1 MLIQDLDQ
9 IPDDA
14 IDMSQFLAIDDPSQ
28 TFKITLLQLVDALVA
43 QRLNALFVKKSGD
56 EMTGPLTLK
65 PAGAHSLLINPI
77 AGEVG
82 LNVYNAAGV
91 RLGKVSFD
99 ANGDYVF
106 NQTDAAGGV
115 TGTVMKVYNKDLRVG
130 LQGPFSLGAQG
141 TTADALT
148 RRDFVES
155 SIANAI
161 GPLGVNKS
169 VVLQRPS
176 GAVAGNWYPVIVPA
190 SRQGAC
196 VSIDTN
202 SGSGSLPM
210 NNCAF
215 VGFVGAGGW
224 SDGGDMV
231 FGHYHRYD
239 GDEKSLAS
247 IHVPTEA
254 EGGVVFYVHEA
265 AFPVTVRY
273 NHADV
278 TAAPSTGLSVTQG
291 TSVFNGTTNP
301 DAAAGTKTRVAMI
314 FGDGGPCS
322 NYAGRLYGDSRK
334 PTPAEIGAARTRATI
349 ASGGDFTGRTMAC
362 VNMSVGGRTYPLTVP
377 LVAGT
382 YWVRERGG
390 ESADRDSDFGVTVG
404 GTAPNFTFTA
414 VNGSTINPGATV
426 GSINAW

>member
-1 MLIQDLDQ
+1 MRIQDLDQ
-9 IPDDA
+9 IPDDG
-14 IDMSQFLAIDDPSQ
+14 IDMSQFLALDDPSQ
-28 TFKITLLQLVDALVA
+28 TFKMTLLQLVDALVA
-43 QRLNALFVKKSGD
+43 QRLDAMFVKKSGD
-56 EMTGPLTLK
+56 EMAGGLDVMGTVEANALAVRDSNTAARLLLVRQGSEAFTFDLYPDGSTPFQTLK
-65 PAGAHSLLINPI
+65 WDGATRKTSFVTEIGCEAQPLLP
-77 AGEVG
+77 EH
-82 LNVYNAAGV
+82 
-91 RLGKVSFD
+91 
-99 ANGDYVF
+99 
-106 NQTDAAGGV
+106 
-115 TGTVMKVYNKDLRVG
+115 
-130 LQGPFSLGAQG
+130 
-141 TTADALT
+141 LT

-155 SIANAI
+155 SISGAI

-202 SGSGSLPM
+202 SGSGTIPM

-239 GDEKSLAS
+239 GNEKSLAS

-301 DAAAGTKTRVAMI
+301 DAEAGTKTRVAMI

-322 NYAGRLYGDSRK
+322 NYAGRLYGDKRK
-334 PTPAEIGAARTRATI
+334 PTPAEIGASYSMTEGVNFAGKSMATI
-349 ASGGDFTGRTMAC
+349 LLGKNGK
-362 VNMSVGGRTYPLTVP
+362 NYPITVP

-382 YWVRERGG
+382 YWISERGG
-390 ESADRDSDFGVTVG
+390 ENADRDYDFGVSISG
-404 GTAPNFTFTA
+404 AAPNFG
-414 VNGSTINPGATV
+414 VDGVGGA
-426 GSINAW
+426 SINKIYTM